1 MQDKIKVLLK
11 SRRFW
16 AVASGLIV
24 VVSKELGLADLDE
37 VQVQNMV
44 MLIATWVL
52 GESLRS
58 SEGSVSQ

>member
-1 MQDKIKVLLK
+1 MQDKIKTLLK

-24 VVSKELGLADLDE
+24 VASKELGLADLDE
-37 VQVQNMV
+37 AQVQNMV

-58 SEGSVSQ
+58 SDNAVIK

>member
-1 MQDKIKVLLK
+1 MQDKIKLLLK

-24 VVSKELGLADLDE
+24 VISKELGLADLDE

-58 SEGSVSQ
+58 SESSVSQ

>member
-1 MQDKIKVLLK
+1 MQNKIKVLLK

-58 SEGSVSQ
+58 SESSVSQ

>member
-1 MQDKIKVLLK
+1 MQNKIKVLLK